1 MPLLVFS
8 TNKPNKLEL
17 QLKKFN
23 HIEECPQFYTDTILD
38 WKKLLKPEKYKMI
51 LIELLQYL
59 VKEERVI
66 LYDYVI
72 MDNHIHL
79 IWNPTKLYS
88 LKHTQ
93 LSFMKFTALRIK
105 RDLEIN
111 HPDVLAKLL
120 VQLKDRDYQF
130 WQRNPLCKDL
140 YNNEIIIEK
149 LNYIHNNTV
158 KAGLSKEDLDYR
170 FSSAKF
176 YKDLGD
182 EFEFLAR
189 FDD

>member
-1 MPLLVFS
+1 M
-8 TNKPNKLEL
+8 
-17 QLKKFN
+17 QLKKSN
-23 HIEECPQFYTDTILD
+23 HIEECPQFYTATILD
-38 WKKLLKPEKYKMI
+38 WKKLLKPERYKMI
-51 LIELLQYL
+51 IIESLQYL
-59 VKEERVI
+59 VHEKRVT
-66 LYDYVI
+66 LYGYVI

-79 IWNPTKLYS
+79 IWNPAKLYS

-93 LSFMKFTALRIK
+93 LSFMKFTAQRIK

-111 HPDVLAKLL
+111 HPDVLAKFL

-130 WQRNPLCKDL
+130 WQRNPLCVDL

-149 LNYIHNNTV
+149 LNYIHNNPV
-158 KAGLSKEDLDYR
+158 KAELCKKDTDYK

-176 YKDLGD
+176 YKELGD